1 MTGWRSQLYR
11 RIGKSNSI
19 DVDVLRHAVEIGNDI
34 TKGNPALPPIFTLKH
49 LAHLSDV
56 DYGLLR
62 VIVSRKLPDPYKTF
76 RIRKRRGS
84 IDHDRFRR
92 ICVPDPELMRVQR
105 WISKNVL
112 AIVKPHAAS
121 VAYAKDCQIL
131 RAAEVHCGARWL
143 VKLDVSNFFE
153 SISEIPVYR
162 VFRELNYQPLVSF
175 ELARLC
181 TRLSHDNDQ
190 AARRWSVNRS
200 GEMVIPEYTNER
212 MGYLPQGAPTS
223 PMLSNLAA
231 RNLDIAITDIAEA
244 NGMAY
249 TRYADDVT
257 LSTIDTEFTRRKG
270 SEVIGSVYSTMRR
283 NGLSP
288 NTAKTHVV
296 PPGARKIVLGL
307 LVDGESPRLTREFR
321 AKLRQHLYY
330 LGQPDG
336 PQRHVRKRG
345 FESIIGLRN
354 HIGGL
359 ISFAKQ
365 IEPIVGHEFSN
376 AYAGISWPI

>member
-1 MTGWRSQLYR
+1 MTGWRPQLYR
-11 RIGKSNSI
+11 RIGKSKSI
-19 DVDVLRHAVEIGNDI
+19 DADILRHAVKIGSDI
-34 TKGNPALPPIFTLKH
+34 TKRNAALPPIFTLRH

-84 IDHDRFRR
+84 VGHDRFRR

-112 AIVKPHAAS
+112 AIIKPHAAS
-121 VAYAKDCQIL
+121 VAYAKDSQIL
-131 RAAEVHCGARWL
+131 RAAEVHCGSRWL

-153 SISEIPVYR
+153 SISEIAVYR
-162 VFRELNYQPLVSF
+162 VFREWNYQSLVSF

-181 TRLSHDNDQ
+181 TRLSHDNYQ
-190 AARRWSVNRS
+190 AARRWSANRS
-200 GEMVIPEYTNER
+200 GEMVIPEYTSAR

-223 PMLSNLAA
+223 PMLSNFAA

-244 NGMAY
+244 NSMNY

-257 LSTIDTEFTRRKG
+257 LSTTDIGFTRRMA
-270 SEVIGSVYSTMRR
+270 SAVIGSVYSTMRR

-288 NTAKTHVV
+288 NIAKTQVV

-321 AKLRQHLYY
+321 GKLRQHLYY

-336 PQRHVRKRG
+336 PRQHARNRG

-359 ISFAKQ
+359 ICFAEQ
-365 IEPIVGHEFSN
+365 IEPIVGREFSN
-376 AYAGISWPI
+376 AFAKICWPI